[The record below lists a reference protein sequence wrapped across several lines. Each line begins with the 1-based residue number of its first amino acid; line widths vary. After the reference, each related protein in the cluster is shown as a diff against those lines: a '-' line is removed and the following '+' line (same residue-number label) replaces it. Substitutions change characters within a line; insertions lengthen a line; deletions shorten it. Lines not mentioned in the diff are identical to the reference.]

1 MISKRATACAFITAA
16 LLVGA
21 PIAAANADFAA
32 GKAAFERR
40 DYRRA
45 YQELLADAQGGNAE
59 AEYMIGEMTADG
71 LGTGRSYELAA
82 RWYALSAAKG
92 YIPANLTLGILY
104 LYGAGTEDEA
114 SAIRAD
120 PARAAVFLKIA
131 ADADDKEAQYLMG
144 QLYMSGDGV
153 PQDLAKASD
162 YTIRAA
168 RRGIVGAQYNA
179 GVLALSTGDT
189 AENLIEAYKWFSL
202 AAREHYPG
210 AEQNRKHIATFLS
223 PADLQ
228 KAETL
233 VSEFRASD

>member
-1 MISKRATACAFITAA
+1 MISKRASACAFATAA
-16 LLVGA
+16 LVA
-21 PIAAANADFAA
+21 SMPIAGANADFAS

-40 DYRRA
+40 DYGRA
-45 YQELLADAQGGNAE
+45 YRELLSDAQNGNAE

-92 YIPANLTLGILY
+92 YIPANVTLGILY
-104 LYGAGTEDEA
+104 LYGAGTEDETG
-114 SAIRAD
+114 AIRAD
-120 PARAAVFLKIA
+120 PTRAAGYLKVA

-153 PQDLAKASD
+153 PQDLAKAMD

-168 RRGIVGAQYNA
+168 RRGVVGAEYNA
-179 GVLALSTGDT
+179 GVLAVRAGDT
-189 AENLIEAYKWFSL
+189 SENLVEAYKWFSL

-210 AEQNRKHIATFLS
+210 AEQNHLDRKS
-223 PADLQ
+223 
-228 KAETL
+228 
-233 VSEFRASD
+233 VV